1 MFDFDTTTGEMF
13 IYDDIG
19 PAWMGMIDASTV
31 IGAMRDYSGRLTVR
45 INSAG
50 GSVDEAIA
58 IYNALER
65 HQGGVDVAIDSL
77 AASAASF
84 IAMAGEKITISDGGM
99 IMIHS
104 PWTIALGN
112 STELRKTADV
122 LDKYEERIRTGYKKR
137 MKLDDAEMT
146 QLLADETW
154 YNAAEAVAAGLA
166 DETGNYAVEPV
177 AVAEGRFAK
186 TPKSLL
192 RSKDAGSRTAYKRQ
206 LVDVRLRLA
215 KLNS

>member
-1 MFDFDTTTGEMF
+1 MFDFDKSTGEMF

-19 PAWMGMIDASTV
+19 PSWMGMIDASTV
-31 IGAMRDYSGRLTVR
+31 INAMRDYSGRMTVR

-65 HQGGVDVAIDSL
+65 HAGGVDVAIDSL
-77 AASAASF
+77 AASAASY
-84 IAMAGEKITISDGGM
+84 IAMAGQKITISDGGM

-122 LDKYEERIRTGYKKR
+122 LDKYEERIKTGYKKR
-137 MKLDDAEMT
+137 MKLEDAEMSA
-146 QLLADETW
+146 LLAEETW
-154 YNAAEAVAAGLA
+154 YNATEAVAAGLA
-166 DETGNYAVEPV
+166 DETGNYAVDPV
-177 AVAEGRFAK
+177 AIAEGRFMK

-192 RSKDAGSRTAYKRQ
+192 RGADAGSRHPYSKTLACAM
-206 LVDVRLRLA
+206 VRLA
-215 KLNS
+215 KIK

>member
-1 MFDFDTTTGEMF
+1 MFDFDAATGEMF

-31 IGAMRDYSGRLTVR
+31 IGAMRDYNGRLTIR

-65 HQGGVDVAIDSL
+65 HSGGVDVAIDSL
-77 AASAASF
+77 AASAASY
-84 IAMAGEKITISDGGM
+84 IAMVGEKVTIADGGM
-99 IMIHS
+99 LMIHS
-104 PWTIALGN
+104 PWTIAIGN

-122 LDKYEERIRTGYKKR
+122 LDKYEERIKNGYKKR
-137 MKLDDAEMT
+137 MGLEDEEITA
-146 QLLADETW
+146 LLAEETW
-154 YNAAEAVAAGLA
+154 YNAAEAIAAGLA
-166 DETGNYAVEPV
+166 DESGNYAVEPV

-192 RSKDAGSRTAYKRQ
+192 EGRQAGSRTPYNRSLIDA
-206 LVDVRLRLA
+206 RLRLA
-215 KLNS
+215 KLK